1 MAENKDKNKK
11 KKSSKDVISNILLII
26 ALLAVLGT
34 SVYYTIQKHNKQKE
48 NSVAYSQLLKDID
61 EEKIQKIVNEKEM

>member
-11 KKSSKDVISNILLII
+11 KKSLKDVISNILLII

-34 SVYYTIQKHNKQKE
+34 SVYYTIQKNNKQPK
-48 NSVAYSQLLKDID
+48 NFRAF
-61 EEKIQKIVNEKEM
+61 